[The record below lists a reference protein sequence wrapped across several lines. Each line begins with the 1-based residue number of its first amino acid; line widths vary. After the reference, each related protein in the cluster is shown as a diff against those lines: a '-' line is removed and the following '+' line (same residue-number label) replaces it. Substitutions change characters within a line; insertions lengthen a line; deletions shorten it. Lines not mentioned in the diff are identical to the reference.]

1 MRRRPFSL
9 IGHLARAAQQL
20 GIGRRLLSCRDVCCI
35 WRTGKTG
42 QCVVSQALARGWTVR
57 AIVRDPAKLA
67 VVDERL
73 AIAQGDIGDS
83 ASIRAALVGQ
93 WDAVVSA
100 LGIFSKASSTALSD
114 GTRRIVAEMHGA
126 GMKRIVVISSL
137 GAGDS
142 NGQGTFM
149 VRMIQRYVLRE
160 TLIDKTRQ
168 ERDPAQQRSG
178 VDLSAAAAAHG
189 RRAPARRSRDLVGCC
204 THRWQADLESL
215 SGHAGEVC
223 SQCRRESL
231 VDS

>member
-1 MRRRPFSL
+1 MSRRIVVF
-9 IGHLARAAQQL
+9 GA
-20 GIGRRLLSCRDVCCI
+20 
-35 WRTGKTG
+35 TGKTG

-168 ERDPAQQRSG
+168 EEILRSSDLEWTSLRPPQLTEDARQRD
-178 VDLSAAAAAHG
+178 DLVTWSAAAPTDG
-189 RRAPARRSRDLVGCC
+189 KLTWKVSRATLAKYALNAVENHLWIREAVN
-204 THRWQADLESL
+204 L
-215 SGHAGEVC
+215 SEPK
-223 SQCRRESL
+223 S
-231 VDS
+231 